1 MSKSK
6 HPLIVWMASFFAA
19 LLTLAFV
26 AHQWVEANRDLW
38 PNPRSEEGLA
48 ITLNYNIVSHALFLL
63 ALAAI
68 LAWLL
73 NQTRQKA
80 SRDPHSSRG
89 KPLKRQRA
97 WKAVSQH
104 PFATV
109 IFTACAIFMVS
120 EASWFYKEIIG
131 WFDDIQ
137 AGYLLDNFSLRM
149 NLFRETMSRND
160 FRFYPLAFQ
169 DLQILSWLTPYPK
182 IWMIFNVAQMIATVI
197 LGAKIADLTVK
208 HKQGREAIAM
218 FAILFIFIAPSAYSY
233 FQFIYS
239 ERIVTLLFAGHLYAY
254 INYKLK
260 KQILSRNAAIACA
273 LIGIFFKDTA
283 ILLFLSPAAVTLAL
297 GNIGLVTNM
306 PKPSETS
313 FKGWISAYKA
323 ELAIMSLALFF
334 IICFAYLSY
343 LPSLYVGGD
352 RYDAELK
359 FVRFVPDLR
368 LFILSIYTAIR
379 SFQILKKK
387 ETPNPVDGANFGAL
401 AYVFALYYFV
411 GYRSSNYMALPMHF
425 VAVIDILIAW
435 QSCIKPWLEKRIGPN
450 KTSFAGTFLSVAI
463 IYGEHMFPN
472 TFYHRIKDMTMTQRS
487 WAATY
492 KKSDE
497 ILRAARETGQPVNV
511 IFSKSWFR
519 RFSHLKQLKYD
530 RLIYL
535 NEDTKEYLIVDGVGK
550 GGFHQPQI
558 GDFFLD
564 LDTGRHRIKEFG
576 INIDGFVPIYEYA
589 ENLKNGRIYIKR

>member
-1 MSKSK
+1 MPTSKR
-6 HPLIVWMASFFAA
+6 PLIIGGAGLFIA
-19 LLTLAFV
+19 LLSLALI
-26 AHQWVEANRDLW
+26 AQQWIAANRQNW
-38 PNPRSEEGLA
+38 PDPRSEEGLA
-48 ITLNYNIVSHALFLL
+48 NTLTYNIISHGIFLV

-68 LAWLL
+68 LAWLM
-73 NQTRQKA
+73 NQALKIEA
-80 SRDPHSSRG
+80 RDRCSTQEHSVTHN
-89 KPLKRQRA
+89 RA
-97 WKAVSQH
+97 WAAVKQH
-104 PFATV
+104 PFATA
-109 IFTACAIFMVS
+109 IFTACAIFMVN

-137 AGYLLDNFSLRM
+137 AGFLLDNFSLRM

-169 DLQILSWLTPYPK
+169 DLQVLSWLTPYPK
-182 IWMIFNVAQMIATVI
+182 IWMIFNVAQMVTTII
-197 LGAKIADLTVK
+197 LGAKIAGLTMK
-208 HKQGREAIAM
+208 SKQGKEAIAM

-239 ERIVTLLFAGHLYAY
+239 ERIVTLLLAGHLYAY
-254 INYKLK
+254 IKYRSTKT
-260 KQILSRNAAIACA
+260 IWSRNAAIACA

-283 ILLFLSPAAVTLAL
+283 ILLFLAPAAVTLVL
-297 GNIGLVTNM
+297 GNLGLLENM
-306 PKPSETS
+306 PKPRKSS
-313 FKGWISAYKA
+313 FKEWASAYKA
-323 ELAIMSLALFF
+323 ELAILSLALFF
-334 IICFAYLSY
+334 ILCFIYLSY
-343 LPSLYVGGD
+343 LPSFYVGGD

-359 FVRFVPDLR
+359 FSRFEADLR
-368 LFILSIYTAIR
+368 FAILSVYTSIR
-379 SFQILKKK
+379 SFEIIRKKAV
-387 ETPNPVDGANFGAL
+387 PNPVDGANIGAL

-435 QSCIKPWLEKRIGPN
+435 QSCIKPQLEKRISPN
-450 KTSFAGTFLSVAI
+450 KTGVAGALFSIAI
-463 IYGEHMFPN
+463 VYGEHMFPN
-472 TFYHRIKDMTMTQRS
+472 TFYHRLKDITMTQRS

-497 ILRAARETGQPVNV
+497 ILRVARESGKPVNV

-530 RLIYL
+530 RLVYL
-535 NEDTKEYLIVDGVGK
+535 NEDTKKYLIVDGVGK
-550 GGFHQPQI
+550 GESYEPQI

-564 LDTGRHRIKEFG
+564 LDTGSHRIKEFG

-589 ENLKNGRIYIKR
+589 KNLKNGRIYIKK